1 MKNKELKHKCKKIVI
16 DYLKTKGWPDKLN
29 NEQIFKEL
37 PNLWK
42 EFEKDNT
49 VMDELK
55 SLGGSYNKFVQVA
68 AIKKQEQDIMD
79 QLGEFFIFR

>member
-29 NEQIFKEL
+29 NEQILKEL

-42 EFEKDNT
+42 ELEKDNI